1 MEENSLRLI
10 LLVVGIII
18 LVGIYVYDAV
28 QKKTGE
34 KEDRFDGTLQ
44 RQKIEPVISN
54 ETMVLGV
61 SMAVEPEGEEFD
73 AGETKAKVAEP
84 VERPVEDQAVP
95 TADQAQVI
103 QLAVLPVQGDVL
115 TGPTLLDA
123 FTKLDLEFGEMGV
136 FHYYERQDGVESQ
149 CFHVA
154 NLLEPGIFPVDNMC
168 DFESTG
174 IVLFFQVNASINPE
188 SAFDSMLNTAREL
201 SQMLDANLVD
211 EEMKELT
218 LHKIEAIQ
226 SQLIKLSTI

>member
-84 VERPVEDQAVP
+84 VER
-95 TADQAQVI
+95 
-103 QLAVLPVQGDVL
+103 
-115 TGPTLLDA
+115 
-123 FTKLDLEFGEMGV
+123 
-136 FHYYERQDGVESQ
+136 
-149 CFHVA
+149 
-154 NLLEPGIFPVDNMC
+154 
-168 DFESTG
+168 
-174 IVLFFQVNASINPE
+174 
-188 SAFDSMLNTAREL
+188 
-201 SQMLDANLVD
+201 
-211 EEMKELT
+211 
-218 LHKIEAIQ
+218 
-226 SQLIKLSTI
+226 